1 MAQKELE
8 PKKKEKIM
16 WKKHGSAI
24 LALVLTAA
32 LFLTGV
38 RLPGNVFAAG
48 SDKTSLVKDVPT
60 TSIEFKQGK
69 NGGNNYEDVI
79 TDSSLID
86 LSRNILVNIGFTA
99 VFEGEED
106 SENRIKKNDFVEF
119 DLGDNIKLAAGTN
132 KAVVPVI
139 DNDSKLKVCDAIFTK
154 NAAGRLIARFDFSD
168 TDDKVFKQK
177 DARIGASMELK
188 ADASKIN
195 FEKNVLK
202 ITLLGKEYEIGR

>member
-8 PKKKEKIM
+8 PKKKEKNM

-38 RLPGNVFAAG
+38 KLPGNVFAAG

-106 SENRIKKNDFVEF
+106 SENRIKKNDF
-119 DLGDNIKLAAGTN
+119 
-132 KAVVPVI
+132 
-139 DNDSKLKVCDAIFTK
+139 LKF
-154 NAAGRLIARFDFSD
+154 NL
-168 TDDKVFKQK
+168 
-177 DARIGASMELK
+177 
-188 ADASKIN
+188 
-195 FEKNVLK
+195 
-202 ITLLGKEYEIGR
+202 